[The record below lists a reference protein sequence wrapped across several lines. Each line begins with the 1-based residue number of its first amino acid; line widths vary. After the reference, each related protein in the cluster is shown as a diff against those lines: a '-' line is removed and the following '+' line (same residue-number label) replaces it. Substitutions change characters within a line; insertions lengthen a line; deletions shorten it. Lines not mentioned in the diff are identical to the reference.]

1 MGTQST
7 WGYLDYY
14 KERSQNE
21 KLDTFSLVNSS
32 ISQLYQ

>member
-1 MGTQST
+1 M
-7 WGYLDYY
+7 GYLDYY

-21 KLDTFSLVNSS
+21 KLDIFCLDNSS